1 MQLQTKSQLNVSF
14 FFVRVALVM
23 VHLHGIGTVTK
34 AEVGTS
40 NWGTDVTVITIL
52 KNWGLCIRKAVES
65 FKDCLMD
72 HPRRNME
79 DSCVDGN
86 LDYELPT

>member
-1 MQLQTKSQLNVSF
+1 MF
-14 FFVRVALVM
+14 YFVRVALVM

-40 NWGTDVTVITIL
+40 NWGTDVTGIPIL

-65 FKDCLMD
+65 FSNMEYG
-72 HPRRNME
+72 RNME